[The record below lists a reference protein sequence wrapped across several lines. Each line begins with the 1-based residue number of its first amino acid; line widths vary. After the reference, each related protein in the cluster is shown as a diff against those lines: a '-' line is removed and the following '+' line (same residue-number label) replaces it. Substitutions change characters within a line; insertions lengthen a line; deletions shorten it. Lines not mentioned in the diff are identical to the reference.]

1 MTVLPAGYFHT
12 RKKGGHNQSLVI
24 PFFIAMNDDKR
35 SFILYAD
42 LEHTVSKLPDNV
54 AGQLFK
60 LILQQANDKEPE
72 PDDLL
77 LQIAF
82 EPIRQQMKRDA
93 EKWQRMREKQ
103 SENGRLGGR
112 PKKANAF
119 SENPKNPPLFSE
131 TQKSLNVNANV
142 TANGNDTV
150 NVKEKNTV
158 RRFTPPTREDVDGYA
173 KSEMIGSETSVDKF
187 HDYYTANGWKVGR
200 NAMKD
205 WKAAFRN
212 WIKNEKQY
220 QQNGTHQQA
229 PAKYDGVT
237 SSRSRADWEALKEW
251 GVGIDEYRDKL
262 FSGVRG
268 AEDTG
273 MHG

>member
-1 MTVLPAGYFHT
+1 
-12 RKKGGHNQSLVI
+12 
-24 PFFIAMNDDKR
+24 MNDDKR

-42 LEHTVSKLPDNV
+42 IEHTVSKLPDNL

-60 LILQQANDKEPE
+60 LILQQANEKEPE

-93 EKWQRMREKQ
+93 ERWHRMREKQ

-112 PKKANAF
+112 PKKANGIF
-119 SENPKNPPLFSE
+119 ENPKNPPLFSE
-131 TQKSLNVNANV
+131 TQKSLNVNVNDNDNDNV
-142 TANGNDTV
+142 NNNV
-150 NVKEKNTV
+150 NVKGKNIV
-158 RRFTPPTREDVDGYA
+158 RRFTPPTRDDVDQYA
-173 KSEMIGSETSVDKF
+173 KAEMIGSETSVDKF

-220 QQNGTHQQA
+220 QQNGTHQHA
-229 PAKYDGVT
+229 STKYDGVT
-237 SSRSRADWEALKEW
+237 SSRSRADWEALQQW
-251 GVGIDEYRDKL
+251 GVGIDEYRDQL

-268 AEDTG
+268 AEDTS

>member
-1 MTVLPAGYFHT
+1 MTVLPAGYYHT

-42 LEHTVSKLPDNV
+42 LDHTISKLPDNV

-112 PKKANAF
+112 PKKANGL

-131 TQKSLNVNANV
+131 TQKSLNVNAN
-142 TANGNDTV
+142 ANASGNDTV

-158 RRFTPPTREDVDGYA
+158 RRFAPPTRDEVYQYA
-173 KSEMIGSETSVDKF
+173 KTEMIGSETSVDKF

-205 WKAAFRN
+205 WRAAFRN

-237 SSRSRADWEALKEW
+237 SSRSRADWEALQQW
-251 GVGIDEYRDKL
+251 GVGIDEYRDQL
-262 FSGVRG
+262 FSGIRG
-268 AEDTG
+268 PEDTG

>member
-1 MTVLPAGYFHT
+1 
-12 RKKGGHNQSLVI
+12 
-24 PFFIAMNDDKR
+24 MNDDKR

-42 LEHTVSKLPDNV
+42 LEHTVSKLPDNL

-60 LILQQANDKEPE
+60 LILQQANEREPE

-93 EKWQRMREKQ
+93 EKWKRMREKQ

-112 PKKANAF
+112 PKKANVI

-131 TQKSLNVNANV
+131 TQKSLNVNANDNV
-142 TANGNDTV
+142 NDNV
-150 NVKEKNTV
+150 NVKDKNIV
-158 RRFTPPTREDVDGYA
+158 RRFTPPTRDEVDQYA

-229 PAKYDGVT
+229 TDKAPA
-237 SSRSRADWEALKEW
+237 SRRRADWDALAEW
-251 GVGIDEYRDKL
+251 GKDIDQYRDEVL
-262 FSGVRG
+262 GRLG
-268 AEDTG
+268 RTTN
-273 MHG
+273 